1 MKMNNS
7 ISSYLTRFP
16 VVATICYVA
25 VVTAFLATTW
35 FHITD
40 FMERRDAV
48 AAAGDTLSHLEGR
61 NPPPPHVNADGTAV
75 VAGSPVLE
83 GPTVTVAGATLL
95 QRVAGAVT
103 RVGGNILSSQVDLQ
117 GAQSKNGFVKVSVD
131 CEVDQPS
138 LQQLLYD
145 LEAGM
150 PFLFVDQ
157 LVAQAPES
165 ATSASLQRMRVSILV
180 SGQWQGIK

>member
-1 MKMNNS
+1 MKT
-7 ISSYLTRFP
+7 IRAYLARFP
-16 VVATICYVA
+16 IVAAIGYMA
-25 VVTAFLATTW
+25 VVTAFLAATW
-35 FHITD
+35 FHISD
-40 FMERRDAV
+40 FLERSQLV
-48 AAAGDTLSHLEGR
+48 AETSNILSHLEGR
-61 NPPPPHVNADGTAV
+61 APASSHANGRGIP
-75 VAGSPVLE
+75 VATGSPVLE
-83 GPTVTVAGATLL
+83 GPTVTVAGAALL

-157 LVAQAPES
+157 LVAQAPETPTNALS
-165 ATSASLQRMRVSILV
+165 QKMRVSLLV
-180 SGQWQGIK
+180 SGQWQGVK